1 MSKEKI
7 NDEIN
12 EAINEEIDLEE
23 VIEEAPDFEKK
34 VKRRESKDED
44 EDESEKEE
52 TDELEVNDT
61 EDSAKVKK
69 AGEEEEALNVKY
81 LRLLADF
88 QNFKKRSTK
97 EKGDIYSYANEKII
111 MQMLDVID
119 SFERALG
126 QECSDKVY
134 VEGMKMIYK
143 QLMGVLEKA
152 GLKEMNALGE
162 DFDPNYHNAVLTE
175 DTDEYES
182 GKVSDVMQKGY
193 LLNTKV
199 LRPAMVKVNN

>member
-1 MSKEKI
+1 MSKEEINNEI
-7 NDEIN
+7 NDEIDK
-12 EAINEEIDLEE
+12 EIDLEE
-23 VIEEAPDFEKK
+23 DIEEAPDFEEK
-34 VKRRESKDED
+34 VKRRKAKNED
-44 EDESEKEE
+44 EDEPEE
-52 TDELEVNDT
+52 DGTDEPVVENT
-61 EDSAKVKK
+61 EDASKTSETGK
-69 AGEEEEALNVKY
+69 EEEALNIKY

-119 SFERALG
+119 SFERALDH
-126 QECSDKVY
+126 ECSDKVY

-152 GLKEMNALGE
+152 GLQEMDALGE